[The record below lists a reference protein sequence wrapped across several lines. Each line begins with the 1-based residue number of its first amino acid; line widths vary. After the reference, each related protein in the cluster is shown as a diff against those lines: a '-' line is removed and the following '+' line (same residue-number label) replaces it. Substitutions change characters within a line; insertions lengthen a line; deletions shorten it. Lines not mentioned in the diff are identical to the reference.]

1 MKSHTLSGTAFLRQ
15 TARQDWAAMNFCF
28 HENVE
33 DTVRIQTYAESLNR
47 NVQEG
52 SFSFNKN
59 LHLTVSIGIS
69 LCRECTSFEELYV
82 QADTMLYE
90 VKNQNRNGYKI
101 YDK

>member
-1 MKSHTLSGTAFLRQ
+1 MK
-15 TARQDWAAMNFCF
+15 
-28 HENVE
+28 NVE
-33 DTVRIQTYAESLNR
+33 DTARIQTYAESLNQ
-47 NVQEG
+47 NVREG